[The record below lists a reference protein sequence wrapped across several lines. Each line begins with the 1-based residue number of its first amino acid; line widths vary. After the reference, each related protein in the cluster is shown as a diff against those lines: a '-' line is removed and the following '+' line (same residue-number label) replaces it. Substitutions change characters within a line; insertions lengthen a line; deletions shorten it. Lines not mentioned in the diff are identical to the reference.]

1 MGPSA
6 LGGGWT
12 ARHAGDM
19 DTLLAIALATWV
31 AVGLVVAVVM
41 HRRGHDLGVW
51 ALLGVVFGPFT
62 IPLASRQV
70 QRALWVAP
78 QEVSTGRHGPGEVD
92 VLVGIDGSE
101 EACAAAE
108 SVVAALGPAIRRL
121 TLASVMDLDEA
132 VTHVDPPDPAFW
144 DEDRRHEDACR
155 AWLED
160 ATGRLGEVR
169 PATVI
174 LGGDPAAALAHEA
187 AANDYDFLVV
197 GPRGKGASRALLG
210 SVSTRLARRSL
221 VPVILGPDPA
231 IAGKAGGDF
240 RGRPTTTQPAPGPT
254 ERSQSDLDADAP
266 ARP

>member
-1 MGPSA
+1 
-6 LGGGWT
+6 
-12 ARHAGDM
+12 M
-19 DTLLAIALATWV
+19 DTLLPLAIALTAWI

-78 QEVSTGRHGPGEVD
+78 QEVSAGRDGPGEVD

-101 EACAAAE
+101 EACAAAA
-108 SVVAALGPAIRRL
+108 SVVVALGPAIGRL
-121 TLASVMDLDEA
+121 TLAAVMDLDEA
-132 VTHVDPPDPAFW
+132 VTHVDPPDPDFW
-144 DEDRRHEDACR
+144 DEDRRREDACR

-174 LGGDPAAALAHEA
+174 LGGDPATALAHEA
-187 AANDYDFLVV
+187 AANGYDFLVV
-197 GPRGKGASRALLG
+197 GPRGRGASRALLG
-210 SVSTRLARRSL
+210 SVSMRLARRSP
-221 VPVILGPDPA
+221 VPVILGPGPS
-231 IAGKAGGDF
+231 IAGDADDT
-240 RGRPTTTQPAPGPT
+240 RGRNTTAEAAPRPS
-254 ERSQSDLDADAP
+254 ERSQHDLDPDAP